1 VDGVAGGTMTGVP
14 VSIKDEKL
22 VEHVRALR
30 EQGRS
35 PKQIARS
42 LGLPPAMV
50 ARLVRAVA
58 AHDQASAAEP
68 EVVGCWVSAGW
79 SRGLTVNGH
88 PDWADIEDAEDGPSG
103 VACLLIARRGRGS
116 RVSVCGYLVDVYC
129 LGVKNA
135 IGPEVM
141 PERDL
146 YTYRRWFFG
155 AFPDEPLEVPTELAQ
170 HLAFGAAEYARSL
183 GFDPHPDF
191 EATASHLGSWIG
203 PSAIEFGRDGMPYY
217 VEGPYDNGN
226 RILGTLNRT
235 VGRDN
240 FHFLVGAGAL

>member
-1 VDGVAGGTMTGVP
+1 MERRASGTITAVP
-14 VSIKDEKL
+14 VNITDEKL
-22 VEHVRALR
+22 VEHVRVLR
-30 EQGRS
+30 GQGRS
-35 PKQIARS
+35 PKQIARV
-42 LGLPPAMV
+42 LGLPPAMI
-50 ARLVRAVA
+50 ARLVRAMA

-103 VACLLIARRGRGS
+103 VACVLIARRDRGS

-146 YTYRRWFFG
+146 YTFRRSYFA
-155 AFPDEPLEVPTELAQ
+155 AFPDEPLEAPVELAQ
-170 HLAFGAAEYARSL
+170 HLVFGAVEYARSL

-191 EATASHLGSWIG
+191 AAAEGALGSWTG
-203 PSAIEFGRDGMPYY
+203 PSAIEFGCGGKPYY
-217 VEGPYDNGN
+217 VEGPYDNTN
-226 RILGTLNRT
+226 HIMETLGRT
-235 VGRDN
+235 VGRDR
-240 FHFLVGAGAL
+240 FHFLVGASAL

>member
-1 VDGVAGGTMTGVP
+1 MTGVA
-14 VSIKDEKL
+14 VNITDEKL
-22 VEHVRALR
+22 DEQVRALR

-35 PKQIARS
+35 PKQIARA
-42 LGLPPAMV
+42 LGLPPAV
-50 ARLVRAVA
+50 IARLVRAMA

-68 EVVGCWVSAGW
+68 EFVGCWVSAGW

-88 PDWADIEDAEDGPSG
+88 SDWADIEDDDEDGPSG
-103 VACLLIARRGRGS
+103 VACVLIARRDRGS
-116 RVSVCGYLVDVYC
+116 RVSVSGYLVDVYC

-155 AFPDEPLEVPTELAQ
+155 AFPDEPLEAPIELVR
-170 HLAFGAAEYARSL
+170 HLVFGAAEYARSL
-183 GFDPHPDF
+183 GFDPHRDF
-191 EATASHLGSWIG
+191 EAAAGHLGSWTG
-203 PSAIEFGRDGMPYY
+203 PSAIMFGRGGKPYY
-217 VEGPYDNGN
+217 VEGPYDNAN
-226 RILGTLNRT
+226 RILETLSRT